1 MNSFRPL
8 FPRIIYLRSPI
19 PNHRDPGIVK
29 LRDDFEIEPARTRQ
43 VPVCHHGFE
52 LRSVPG
58 VPAIRIERIRGMAP
72 YLRNVR
78 PGNPVTVT
86 SAGMPPTIT
95 GAPALE
101 NADLIQGYKYIR
113 RVTGSVDPGKQI
125 RRKIHI
131 AGQCGL
137 YICNMEVMN
146 SRRARRVC
154 TIAAALC
161 SVALVSAQVIEY
173 EVNGVKYQT
182 LSRQGLTVIF
192 TRMPN
197 HVANFGLVQVSISN
211 GSDRYWVVQP
221 EEFSYVKPDAS
232 STGIS
237 AGQVVDVLLD
247 KGSHSD
253 VVKLVTS
260 YENTLYAIPNMRST
274 NGYEQ
279 RRRNSLNEGINAKLK
294 AAATASAIALAQT
307 RLAPGQST
315 DGSVFI
321 PLTRDLKTLTGGHL
335 VFRADGETFDFNPD

>member
-1 MNSFRPL
+1 
-8 FPRIIYLRSPI
+8 
-19 PNHRDPGIVK
+19 
-29 LRDDFEIEPARTRQ
+29 
-43 VPVCHHGFE
+43 
-52 LRSVPG
+52 
-58 VPAIRIERIRGMAP
+58 
-72 YLRNVR
+72 
-78 PGNPVTVT
+78 
-86 SAGMPPTIT
+86 
-95 GAPALE
+95 
-101 NADLIQGYKYIR
+101 
-113 RVTGSVDPGKQI
+113 
-125 RRKIHI
+125 
-131 AGQCGL
+131 
-137 YICNMEVMN
+137 MEVMN
-146 SRRARRVC
+146 LRRARRVFA
-154 TIAAALC
+154 IAAAFC

-197 HVANFGLVQVSISN
+197 RVANFALVQVSISN
-211 GSDRYWVVQP
+211 GSDRYWTVQP
-221 EEFSYVKPDAS
+221 EDFTYIRPDVS

-237 AGQVVDVLLD
+237 AEQVIDVLLD

-294 AAATASAIALAQT
+294 AAATASAIALSQT

-335 VFRADGETFDFNPD
+335 VFRADGETFEFNPD

>member
-1 MNSFRPL
+1 
-8 FPRIIYLRSPI
+8 
-19 PNHRDPGIVK
+19 
-29 LRDDFEIEPARTRQ
+29 
-43 VPVCHHGFE
+43 
-52 LRSVPG
+52 
-58 VPAIRIERIRGMAP
+58 
-72 YLRNVR
+72 
-78 PGNPVTVT
+78 
-86 SAGMPPTIT
+86 
-95 GAPALE
+95 
-101 NADLIQGYKYIR
+101 
-113 RVTGSVDPGKQI
+113 
-125 RRKIHI
+125 
-131 AGQCGL
+131 
-137 YICNMEVMN
+137 MEVM
-146 SRRARRVC
+146 SFRRTRRVVAL
-154 TIAAALC
+154 AAVLC

-211 GSDRYWVVQP
+211 GSDHYWTVQP
-221 EEFSYVKPDAS
+221 EDFTYMKPDTS

-237 AGQVVDVLLD
+237 ADQVIDVLLD
-247 KGSHSD
+247 KGSHAD

-279 RRRNSLNEGINAKLK
+279 RRRNSLNEGINTKLK

-321 PLTRDLKTLTGGHL
+321 PLTKDLKTLTGGHL
-335 VFRADGETFDFNPD
+335 VFRAEGETFEFNPD